1 SSSSQSSSSAEE
13 PSSSA
18 SQAHMEDAASLY
30 GLNKKNLV
38 KPPDATVLDD
48 LGARQLAYTVSFV
61 TSSMVASDAFE
72 IGGELVTCID
82 TESLLRDREM
92 TMKKQKAKASQT
104 DAKFEASSLLPDRK
118 YTGGKR
124 AWTDALESKLKL
136 FREEAKGDLKKMLG
150 TNKKKRT
157 PEAPPAKVPPEPK
170 KKKEEEEEEDEED
183 KEEASPGDVPL
194 LPDSD
199 DFSEPEGEP
208 KESDDDDDGD
218 NDVFR
223 GKFAASKTGHS
234 LEELLSSLPARLVA
248 AKDEFEDAV
257 LKSLPSDLSMSF
269 VCTPCNCSVRAFKTK
284 HLIAEARF
292 LELVSG
298 AAQGEALEAR
308 GF

>member
-1 SSSSQSSSSAEE
+1 
-13 PSSSA
+13 
-18 SQAHMEDAASLY
+18 MEDAASLY

-72 IGGELVTCID
+72 IGGEL
-82 TESLLRDREM
+82 
-92 TMKKQKAKASQT
+92 
-104 DAKFEASSLLPDRK
+104 
-118 YTGGKR
+118 
-124 AWTDALESKLKL
+124 
-136 FREEAKGDLKKMLG
+136 EAKGDLKKMLG

-170 KKKEEEEEEDEED
+170 KKKAKEEEDEED